1 MNFITFNIVMLMIKM
16 SFEQINISLEFLV
29 IFLNFL
35 NHLILLDVELR
46 TILEINI
53 VFFSLV
59 YLSQSKAKEYNTIN
73 FNITL

>member
-16 SFEQINISLEFLV
+16 SLEQVSISLEFLV

-35 NHLILLDVELR
+35 NNLILLDIEFR
-46 TILEINI
+46 IIKEISI
-53 VFFSLV
+53 VFLSIV
-59 YLSQSKAKEYNTIN
+59 YLLHSKEHKTIN

>member
-59 YLSQSKAKEYNTIN
+59 YLSQSKVDNTIN
-73 FNITL
+73 FNITF

>member
-59 YLSQSKAKEYNTIN
+59 YLSQSKVDNTIN

>member
-59 YLSQSKAKEYNTIN
+59 YLSQSKAKEYNTII